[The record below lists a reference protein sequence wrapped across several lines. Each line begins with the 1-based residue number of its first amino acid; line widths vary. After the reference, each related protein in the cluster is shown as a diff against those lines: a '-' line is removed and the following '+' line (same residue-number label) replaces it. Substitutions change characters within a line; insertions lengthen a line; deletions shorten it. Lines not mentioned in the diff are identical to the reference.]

1 MKSKSRRELINEIK
15 RYKETV
21 ETQHGI
27 IMSQRT
33 TITIKERH
41 IIDLKA
47 RLERLGDDKNIRYTK
62 APDRGT
68 VEKYVTI
75 APEHIKATDVF
86 NRQVATHARDTY
98 AREIICQQIAK
109 ALVDGGLVR
118 FETKP
123 FDMNPEYL
131 QVTARVDVIPWDL
144 LCERVVVNR
153 DKSEVTI
160 ERGRENGE

>member
-15 RYKETV
+15 FYKETV
-21 ETQHGI
+21 AMQAGVIE
-27 IMSQRT
+27 SQRA
-33 TITIKERH
+33 IMAIKDRH
-41 IIDLKA
+41 KNDLKA

-75 APEHIKATDVF
+75 APEHVKTTDAF
-86 NRQVATHARDTY
+86 SRYNATHAR
-98 AREIICQQIAK
+98 EILCQQIAK
-109 ALVDGGLVR
+109 ALIDGGLVR

-123 FDMNPEYL
+123 FDMNPEYV
-131 QVTARVDVIPWDL
+131 QVTARVDVVPWDL

>member
-15 RYKETV
+15 YYKETAV
-21 ETQHGI
+21 MQQNVIE
-27 IMSQRT
+27 SQRAIMAT
-33 TITIKERH
+33 KDRH
-41 IIDLKA
+41 KNFLMA
-47 RLERLGDDKNIRYTK
+47 RLERLGDDKNIRHTK

-75 APEHIKATDVF
+75 APEHVKTTDVF
-86 NRQVATHARDTY
+86 NRYNATY
-98 AREIICQQIAK
+98 AREILCQQIAK

-153 DKSEVTI
+153 DKSEITV
-160 ERGRENGE
+160 ERGRG

>member
-15 RYKETV
+15 YYKETV
-21 ETQHGI
+21 AMQAGVIE
-27 IMSQRT
+27 SQRA
-33 TITIKERH
+33 IMAVKDRH
-41 IIDLKA
+41 KNDLKA
-47 RLERLGDDKNIRYTK
+47 RLERLGDDKDIRYTK

-68 VEKYVTI
+68 VKTYVTI
-75 APEHIKATDVF
+75 APEHVKTTDVF
-86 NRQVATHARDTY
+86 NRYNATY
-98 AREIICQQIAK
+98 AREILCQQIAK

-123 FDMNPEYL
+123 FDMNPEYVE
-131 QVTARVDVIPWDL
+131 VTARVDVIPWDL

-160 ERGRENGE
+160 ERDRG

>member
-15 RYKETV
+15 RYKENV
-21 ETQHGI
+21 ETQNGI

-33 TITIKERH
+33 TIAIKERH

-68 VEKYVTI
+68 LKKYVTI
-75 APEHIKATDVF
+75 APEHVKTTDVF
-86 NRQVATHARDTY
+86 NRYNATY
-98 AREIICQQIAK
+98 AREILCQQIAK
-109 ALVDGGLVR
+109 ALIDGGLVR

-160 ERGRENGE
+160 ERDRG